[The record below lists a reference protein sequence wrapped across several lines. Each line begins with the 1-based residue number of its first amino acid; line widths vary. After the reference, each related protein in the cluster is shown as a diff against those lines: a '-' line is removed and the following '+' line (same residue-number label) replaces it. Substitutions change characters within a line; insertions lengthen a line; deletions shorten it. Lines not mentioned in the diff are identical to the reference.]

1 MKVISLSLCSKN
13 TEMENYL
20 ENEVIRSS
28 TQNEMSEHDFNT
40 PLDEFVIRVHQN
52 CYPNTYGKLFA
63 KKLIKESDGG
73 LVEVNQ
79 NLDLAD
85 CYFTTEDFQRKFCE
99 VKISYINKNGKYRI
113 TNIRGFQNF
122 DFFILSFVDMTNSFK
137 TQYYVVPKEVVCSN
151 PKIKLTAMNG
161 TKIINSHNKYVPM
174 STTLSKMDIEWLFS
188 RHNLLPNNRTKSLI
202 KFVKSLS
209 NRKVTITEHYN
220 EAIKSIPSIRKPIV
234 NRAPFTR
241 VGFTVIIPKSKKGA
255 IYICG
260 DNNRET
266 ITDLVRVLGP
276 KNILSA
282 FWPSQISK
290 VRTESINTPVGDGYY
305 ICPKFSFR
313 DIQKMVRMINQKTNF
328 AVHIEI
334 VNN

>member
-1 MKVISLSLCSKN
+1 
-13 TEMENYL
+13 MENYL
-20 ENEVIRSS
+20 ENEIIRSS
-28 TQNEMSEHDFNT
+28 KQNEMSEHDFNT

-63 KKLIKESDGG
+63 KKLIKESEGG

-85 CYFTTEDFQRKFCE
+85 CYFTEEDSQRKFCE

-113 TNIRGFQNF
+113 TNIRGYQNF

-137 TQYYVVPKEVVCSN
+137 TQCYIVPKEVICSN

-188 RHNLLPNNRTKSLI
+188 RHNILPNNGIKSLI

-209 NRKVTITEHYN
+209 NKKVTITEHYN
-220 EAIKSIPSIRKPIV
+220 QMVKSTSSIRKPIIE
-234 NRAPFTR
+234 RAPLTR
-241 VGFTVIIPKSKKGA
+241 VGFTVIIPNIKNT
-255 IYICG
+255 IYICRN
-260 DNNRET
+260 NNRET
-266 ITDLVRVLGP
+266 ITDLVKALGP
-276 KNILSA
+276 NNLLGA

-290 VRTESINTPVGDGYY
+290 IRTELINTPVGDGYY
-305 ICPKFSFR
+305 INPKFSFR
-313 DIQKMVRMINQKTNF
+313 DIQKMIRIINQKTNF
-328 AVHIEI
+328 SVHIEI